1 MTEASDS
8 GVVLVL
14 STIGRFLYKLVLSVV
29 IVWLLGLVVGLFTGD
44 TSGGGVREITP

>member
-1 MTEASDS
+1 MTNASDS
-8 GVVLVL
+8 PLIAAL
-14 STIGRFLYKLVLSVV
+14 TLLGRFLYRVVLAVV